1 MGVRLDKGVLD
12 GERGP
17 VAPLS
22 DEFNSSVLT
31 FVDPIT
37 IGFSL
42 SPLFVGR
49 DKSLQKQLLFSGL
62 RRHFYPSSASS
73 RATKP
78 KVAHNRLFRYR
89 TFRPRMDF

>member
-17 VAPLS
+17 VVLLS

-37 IGFSL
+37 IGFSP

-49 DKSLQKQLLFSGL
+49 DKSLQKQLLFSRASQAFLSLLGFKPCVCLFKITIDAEL
-62 RRHFYPSSASS
+62 RAF
-73 RATKP
+73 
-78 KVAHNRLFRYR
+78 FI
-89 TFRPRMDF
+89 RP